1 MGMRRIAQI
10 LLVLLMVG
18 VAVHRWSMPAA
29 LPPFSAADAPPAIA
43 AAPAA
48 AAVSALPRASFV
60 QREVMGLRG
69 RRAEEASYQPS
80 AAITA
85 AASWYRNGPQ
95 RIWYE
100 LAPGDAPPR
109 ALVVL
114 LHGAGRNGLSMLE
127 MWESTAQR
135 AGLVLVAPDAPGSHW
150 DRSRSGIEAIRR
162 AAGDAAARYGI
173 PADRI
178 FLFGHSDG
186 AAMAQW
192 MLAQDGTPWRAVAV
206 HGGFAAPGELAGQGA
221 GRPFRIYLGARDQQF
236 KPGPARDSGMAM
248 ADRGHPSDLLLI
260 PDHGHW
266 FYTIGPQIAWHGWM
280 WFNTFLPADSAG

>member
-1 MGMRRIAQI
+1 MRRLAQL
-10 LLVLLMVG
+10 LLVMLLIG
-18 VAVHRWSMPAA
+18 VALHRWSMPAA
-29 LPPFSAADAPPAIA
+29 QPPAVADAPASTA
-43 AAPAA
+43 AAPPRP
-48 AAVSALPRASFV
+48 AVALPPASFV

-69 RRAEEASYQPS
+69 RPATEPSYQPS

-85 AASWYRNGPQ
+85 AASWYRNGVQ

-100 LAPGDAPPR
+100 LAPGATPPR

-127 MWESTAQR
+127 MWESTARR
-135 AGLVLVAPDAPGSHW
+135 AGLVLVAPDAPGAEW
-150 DRSRSGIEAIRR
+150 DRNRAGIDAIRR
-162 AAGDAAARYGI
+162 ATEDAAARHGV

-192 MLAQDGTPWRAVAV
+192 LLTQDGTPWRAVAV
-206 HGGFAAPGELAGQGA
+206 HGGFAAPEDLAGQGA
-221 GRPFRIYLGARDQQF
+221 GRPFRIYLGTRDPQF
-236 KPGPARDSGMAM
+236 TPGPARASGSAM
-248 ADRGHPSDLLLI
+248 AARGHPSDLLLI

-266 FYTIGPQIAWHGWM
+266 FYTIGPQIAAHGWM
-280 WFNTFLPADSAG
+280 WFATFLDPVAGG